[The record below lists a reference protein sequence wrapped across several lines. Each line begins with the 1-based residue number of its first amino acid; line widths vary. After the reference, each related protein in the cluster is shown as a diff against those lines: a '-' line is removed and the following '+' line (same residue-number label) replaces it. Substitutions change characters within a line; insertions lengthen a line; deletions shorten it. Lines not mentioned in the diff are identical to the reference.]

1 MGLPSRHIRLW
12 LVLLVG
18 FVLGFLA
25 CLFFVSPIRLA
36 GAAGQEYEPPRRAT
50 AAVPKV
56 QQTAVTWTYTDADP
70 STSDDLPPSFD
81 AGLYLSKSRAKVSGA
96 VCAGRNQAALKGAW
110 TSHCCNPQGLSAE
123 ILTAFATSVVIRI
136 SNKYLVPVVTK
147 LTKQHWKDYGQQEGR
162 NGHCEEKETKINGV
176 WRSPC
181 YLSPTEAKLA
191 FKHYQTAG
199 HELGLVAPV
208 GQSMR
213 ANRGAIIGSI
223 AEQWGLDSLEIGPFA
238 KPLLRGEH
246 AKYFDVLTR
255 EGMLKMLAKM
265 DKNERF
271 MNSGSFDMVEVAKRV
286 PAIIHYQHDQADLA
300 SIPLKNHFQLIM
312 SSHALEHQPD
322 LVRHLQK
329 VSRLLR
335 KGGYYLAFVPNK
347 RFCFDHYKAVSN
359 MSWAPSRR
367 LALWLRGLTVVT
379 KCGDSFRADGGAA
392 FLRS

>member
-18 FVLGFLA
+18 LVLGFLA

-50 AAVPKV
+50 AAAPKV

-81 AGLYLSKSRAKVSGA
+81 AGLYLSKSPAKVSGA

-110 TSHCCNPQGLSAE
+110 ASHCCNPQGLSAE

-147 LTKQHWKDYGQQEGR
+147 LTKQHWKDYGQQEGRNGYCEENFDCLCYLNRYKDLQQVFGASCDQAKQHWKDYGQQEGR

-255 EGMLKMLAKM
+255 EGMLKKLAKM

-271 MNSGSFDMVEVAKRV
+271 MNSGSFDMVGGKKS
-286 PAIIHYQHDQADLA
+286 A
-300 SIPLKNHFQLIM
+300 SNHPL
-312 SSHALEHQPD
+312 P
-322 LVRHLQK
+322 
-329 VSRLLR
+329 
-335 KGGYYLAFVPNK
+335 
-347 RFCFDHYKAVSN
+347 
-359 MSWAPSRR
+359 
-367 LALWLRGLTVVT
+367 T
-379 KCGDSFRADGGAA
+379 
-392 FLRS
+392 